1 MASDASNGPAATPS
15 PEGEWRRGRRLG
27 IDLGK
32 ARIGVAVCD
41 PDGLLATPVA
51 TIRRDPR
58 TAGEDIPADI
68 REIGELAS
76 EYDVVEIVVGLPVTL
91 SGEEGLAAAHTR
103 QWVER
108 FASHVSPVPV
118 TLTDERMTT
127 AVATRRLNEGGV
139 RGKRKRSI
147 VDQAAAV
154 EILQHWLDRRR
165 R

>member
-1 MASDASNGPAATPS
+1 MEDGLHGPAATY
-15 PEGEWRRGRRLG
+15 EWRRGRRLG

-51 TIRRDPR
+51 TVRRDLK
-58 TAGEDIPADI
+58 TAGEDIPSDI
-68 REIGELAS
+68 REIGETAR

-91 SGEEGLAAAHTR
+91 SGEEGPAAAHTR
-103 QWVER
+103 AWVDR
-108 FASHVSPVPV
+108 FAAHVSPVPV

-154 EILQHWLDRRR
+154 EILQHWLDQRRR
-165 R
+165 

>member
-1 MASDASNGPAATPS
+1 MEDASNGPAATPS

-51 TIRRDPR
+51 TVRRDPR
-58 TAGEDIPADI
+58 TAGEDIPSDI
-68 REIGELAS
+68 REIGDLAA

-103 QWVER
+103 EWVER
-108 FASHVSPVPV
+108 FAGHVSPVPV
-118 TLTDERMTT
+118 SLTDERMTT

>member
-1 MASDASNGPAATPS
+1 MEDATNGPAPADGPQG
-15 PEGEWRRGRRLG
+15 PWVRGRRLG

-41 PDGLLATPVA
+41 PDGLIATPVA
-51 TIRRDPR
+51 TVRRDLK

-68 REIGELAS
+68 KEIAETAREF
-76 EYDVVEIVVGLPVTL
+76 DVVEIVVGLPVTL
-91 SGEEGLAAAHTR
+91 SGEEGPAAAHTR
-103 QWVER
+103 AWVER
-108 FASHVSPVPV
+108 FADHVSPTPV

>member
-1 MASDASNGPAATPS
+1 MEPEDGPAATP
-15 PEGEWRRGRRLG
+15 PEPGEWRRGRRLG

-51 TIRRDPR
+51 TVRRDMR
-58 TAGEDIPADI
+58 TSSGDIPSDI
-68 REIGELAS
+68 REIAETAR

-91 SGEEGLAAAHTR
+91 SGEEGPAAAHTR
-103 QWVER
+103 AWVER
-108 FASHVSPVPV
+108 FADHVSPVPV
-118 TLTDERMTT
+118 SLTDERMTT

-139 RGKRKRSI
+139 RGSRKRSI

>member
-1 MASDASNGPAATPS
+1 MADASSGPAPT
-15 PEGEWRRGRRLG
+15 EWVRGRRLG

-51 TIRRDPR
+51 TVRRDLK
-58 TAGEDIPADI
+58 TAGENIPADI
-68 REIGELAS
+68 QEIAETAR

-91 SGEEGLAAAHTR
+91 SGEEGPAAAHTR
-103 QWVER
+103 AWVEQ
-108 FASHVSPVPV
+108 FADHVSPTPV

-154 EILQHWLDRRR
+154 EILQTWLDRRR

>member
-1 MASDASNGPAATPS
+1 MEDAANGPASTRPS
-15 PEGEWRRGRRLG
+15 DGEWTRGRRLG

-51 TIRRDPR
+51 TVRRDLK
-58 TAGEDIPADI
+58 TAGDDVAGDI
-68 REIGELAS
+68 REIAEIAR
-76 EYDVVEIVVGLPVTL
+76 EYEVVEIVVGLPVTL
-91 SGEEGLAAAHTR
+91 SGEEGPAAAHTR
-103 QWVER
+103 AWVQR
-108 FASHVSPVPV
+108 FAEHVSPVPV

-139 RGKRKRSI
+139 RGSRKRSI

-154 EILQHWLDRRR
+154 EILQHWLDQRRR
-165 R
+165 

>member
-1 MASDASNGPAATPS
+1 MDDVSNGPAATPS

-51 TIRRDPR
+51 TVRRDPR
-58 TAGEDIPADI
+58 TSGEDIPSDI
-68 REIGELAS
+68 REIAAIAA

-103 QWVER
+103 LWVER
-108 FASHVSPVPV
+108 FAGHVSPVPV
-118 TLTDERMTT
+118 SLTDERMTT
-127 AVATRRLNEGGV
+127 AVAARRLNEGGV
-139 RGKRKRSI
+139 RGRRKRSI

>member
-1 MASDASNGPAATPS
+1 MEEEANGPATT
-15 PEGEWRRGRRLG
+15 EWTRGRRLG
-27 IDLGK
+27 VDLGK
-32 ARIGVAVCD
+32 ARVGVAVCD

-51 TIRRDPR
+51 TVRRDLK
-58 TAGEDIPADI
+58 TSSGDIPSDI
-68 REIGELAS
+68 REIADTAR

-91 SGEEGLAAAHTR
+91 SGEEGPAAAHTR
-103 QWVER
+103 AWVER
-108 FASHVSPVPV
+108 LAGHVSPVPV

-139 RGKRKRSI
+139 RGSRKRSI

-154 EILQHWLDRRR
+154 EILQTWLDRRR

>member
-1 MASDASNGPAATPS
+1 MADATSGPAS
-15 PEGEWRRGRRLG
+15 IEWTRGRRLG

-51 TIRRDPR
+51 TVRRDLK
-58 TAGEDIPADI
+58 TAGENIPADI
-68 REIGELAS
+68 QEIAETAR

-91 SGEEGLAAAHTR
+91 SGEEGPAAAHTR
-103 QWVER
+103 AWVER
-108 FASHVSPVPV
+108 FADHVSPTPV

-154 EILQHWLDRRR
+154 EILQTWLDRRR